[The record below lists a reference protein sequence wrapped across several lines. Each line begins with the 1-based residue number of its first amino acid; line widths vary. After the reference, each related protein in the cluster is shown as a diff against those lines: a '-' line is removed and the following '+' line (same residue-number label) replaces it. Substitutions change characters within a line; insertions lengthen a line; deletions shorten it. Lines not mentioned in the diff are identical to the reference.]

1 MFLRLAPCGIYRS
14 DSRGSEFVLAV
25 STGQRDRYLW
35 TISIATVFDDM
46 FSILAFFGD
55 EYIYAK
61 FIEMREQT
69 FKVQNFRWT
78 IQFENI
84 AAKLR

>member
-1 MFLRLAPCGIYRS
+1 
-14 DSRGSEFVLAV
+14 
-25 STGQRDRYLW
+25 
-35 TISIATVFDDM
+35 M

-55 EYIYAK
+55 EYKYAK
-61 FIEMREQT
+61 FIEMGEPT

>member
-1 MFLRLAPCGIYRS
+1 MFLILAPCGIYRS
-14 DSRGSEFVLAV
+14 DSRGSEFVFAV

-35 TISIATVFDDM
+35 PVSIATVFEDM
-46 FSILAFFGD
+46 FSILA
-55 EYIYAK
+55 YKYAK
-61 FIEMREQT
+61 FIETAEQT

>member
-1 MFLRLAPCGIYRS
+1 MFLILAPCGIYRS
-14 DSRGSEFVLAV
+14 DSRGSEFVFAV

-35 TISIATVFDDM
+35 PVSIATVFEDM

-55 EYIYAK
+55 EYKYAK
-61 FIEMREQT
+61 FIETAEQT
-69 FKVQNFRWT
+69 FKEQNFRWT